1 MGGNTVWSMGVD
13 CMVGVYGV
21 VGGVYIVVGV

>member
-1 MGGNTVWSMGVD
+1 MGGYTVWSMGVY
-13 CMVGVYGV
+13 CIVGVYGV